1 MTANKKK
8 ELDCLKM
15 KEEIQKKLIEKL
27 DGLTHEQE
35 ISKTREIIVSD
46 EKLGQWYKEYLER
59 VKKAS

>member
-1 MTANKKK
+1 MTANKEKK
-8 ELDCLKM
+8 LDCLKM

-46 EKLGQWYKEYLER
+46 EKLGRWYKEYLER
-59 VKKAS
+59 LKKAS